1 MRNRFAEALY
11 EEALR
16 DDRIAIVVSDI
27 SPAGSMGKFRTE
39 FPDRFVNVGVA
50 EQSMIG
56 ICAGMAL
63 RGLKPVAYTIATFS
77 IYRPFEMVRDDLCYH
92 DLPVTVVGIGGGI
105 TYSTLGGTHHAQE
118 DIAVMTAIPNMTV
131 LAPSDPDETAAVTQY
146 CMRESKHPVYLRIG
160 KAGEPNLSKYAEPFQ
175 FGKVRMMQKD
185 GNDICILSYGTI
197 LKMGFEVAEGLRAKG
212 RKVSIVGV
220 PTVKPLDRAGIAAIV
235 DSYKEV
241 VVIEEHAPTG
251 GLSHQVKEIAY
262 DRHSNSRVKT
272 FTLKDEFI
280 HLYGTHDELMKAHGL
295 NTHLILSALEQKHD

>member
-16 DDRIAIVVSDI
+16 DSSIAIVVADI

-39 FPDRFVNVGVA
+39 FPERFVNVGVA

-131 LAPSDPDETAAVTQY
+131 IAPCDPDETAAATRY
-146 CMRESKHPVYLRIG
+146 CMRDSKHPVYLRLG
-160 KAGEPNLSKYAEPFQ
+160 KAGEPNLTKDAEPFK
-175 FGKVRMMQKD
+175 FGKVRMLQRQ
-185 GNDICILSYGTI
+185 GNDVCILSYGTI
-197 LKMGFEVAEGLRAKG
+197 LKMGFDVAEGLRASG
-212 RKVSIVGV
+212 RQVSVLGV
-220 PTVKPLDRAGIAAIV
+220 PTVKPLDRVGIAGVIN
-235 DSYKEV
+235 SFNEV
-241 VVIEEHAPTG
+241 IVIEEHAPTG

-262 DRHSNSRVKT
+262 DHGSKARVKT

-280 HLYGTHDELMKAHGL
+280 HLYGTHTELLKAHGL
-295 NTHLILSALEQKHD
+295 DAGLILDAIKSR

>member
-11 EEALR
+11 SEALR
-16 DDRIAIVVSDI
+16 DPKIAIVVSDI

-39 FPDRFVNVGVA
+39 FPERFVNVGVA

-63 RGLKPVAYTIATFS
+63 RGLKPVAYTIATFT

-118 DIAVMTAIPNMTV
+118 DIAVMTAIPNMQV
-131 LAPSDPDETAAVTQY
+131 LAPCDPNETEEATRF
-146 CMRESKHPVYLRIG
+146 CMRDSKHPTYLRLG
-160 KAGEPNLSKYAEPFQ
+160 KAGEPDLTKDAEPFH
-175 FGKVRMMQKD
+175 FGKVRMLQKE
-185 GNDICILSYGTI
+185 GNDVCILSYGTI
-197 LKMGFEVAEGLRAKG
+197 LKMGFEVAEGLRATG
-212 RKVSIVGV
+212 RKVSVVGV
-220 PTVKPLDRAGIAAIV
+220 PTVKPLDRAGIASVV
-235 DSYKEV
+235 DEYKEV
-241 VVIEEHAPTG
+241 IVIEEHAPTG

-262 DRHSNSRVKT
+262 DRQSKARVKT

-280 HLYGTHDELMKAHGL
+280 HLYGSHAELLKAHGL
-295 NTHLILSALEQKHD
+295 DTGLILEAVQRR

>member
-11 EEALR
+11 QEALK
-16 DDRIAIVVSDI
+16 DSSIAIVVADI
-27 SPAGSMGKFRTE
+27 SPAGNMAKFRTE

-63 RGLKPVAYTIATFS
+63 RGLKPVAYTIATFA

-118 DIAVMTAIPNMTV
+118 DIAIMTAIPNMTV
-131 LAPSDPDETAAVTQY
+131 IAPCDPNETEEATRF
-146 CMRESKHPVYLRIG
+146 CMRDSKHPVYLRLG
-160 KAGEPNLSKYAEPFQ
+160 KAGEPDLTKDAEPFK
-175 FGKVRMMQKD
+175 FGKIRFLQKEGSD
-185 GNDICILSYGTI
+185 VCILSYGTI
-197 LKMGFEVAEGLRAKG
+197 MKMGTDVASGLRAAG
-212 RKVSIVGV
+212 RKVSVVGV
-220 PTVKPLDRAGIAAIV
+220 PTLKPLDRVGIASIV
-235 DSYKEV
+235 DEFKEII
-241 VVIEEHAPTG
+241 VIEEHAPTG

-262 DRHSNSRVKT
+262 DRGSRARIKT

-280 HLYGTHDELMKAHGL
+280 HLYGSHAELLTAHGL
-295 NTHLILSALEQKHD
+295 DAGLILEAVKRV